1 MTKVLFIIPPHISF
15 ADFLAPL
22 SNAKQIRKK
31 DGKLYG
37 SLVTDMP
44 LGALSLSSYVKKYC
58 KTDVETDLLDFN
70 IELNE
75 IDTFDHA
82 SPSAYYEDYLR
93 NDVDAEPDIIALSA
107 LFSSSYYNML
117 DIVASC
123 RKIFPNT
130 LILAG
135 GSVPTSMYEYLF
147 KATDAFDALCYG
159 EGELPFAK
167 LIDSPDRRAFL
178 EEHSSWITRKKID
191 AHAMFT
197 HEFIDDLDEIPFYDY
212 DICKMEKYGAN
223 PAIMAYGSIK
233 DQIDNFHV
241 MTSRG
246 CPFRC
251 TFCASHKVHGRTMR
265 YYSLPRVKEDLKRLK
280 DMYGAKIFVFQDD
293 HFMADTE
300 RAKDIA
306 RFVSSLGVKAV
317 FQNGLTLYA
326 LDKEMLQVLK
336 NAGADQ
342 LVLPVESG
350 SARVLKEIMRKPL
363 KLAIAERV
371 ADDCRE
377 LGIYSNVN
385 ILIGMPG
392 ETKQDIEDSRQFLR
406 KLNANWKI
414 IIVATPLVGAEMHD
428 ICVDKKY
435 IDSADIGCDFRKAV
449 VETEDFTPQ
458 YIQEVTYDINLD
470 VNFLHNTD
478 FKLGEYELALTGF
491 ETAIRAK
498 EDHGIAYHYASM
510 CYEQLG
516 NHEKA
521 EKYKQVAIN
530 AYENDPVW
538 RKAFDRFNL
547 SPYYHDIE
555 LHHQLRI
562 RSCEASA
569 ARQATEEANEAI
581 FA

>member
-1 MTKVLFIIPPHISF
+1 MTRILFIIPPHISF
-15 ADFLAPL
+15 DDFLKPL
-22 SNAKQIRKK
+22 NNAKQIRKK

-44 LGALSLSSYVKKYC
+44 LGALSLSAYIKEYC
-58 KTDVETDLLDFN
+58 TTDVETDLLDFN

-75 IDTFDHA
+75 VDTFSFA
-82 SPSAYYEDYLR
+82 TPTEYYENYLR
-93 NDVDAEPDIIALSA
+93 NQLDVEPDIIALSA
-107 LFSSSYYNML
+107 LFSSSYYNII
-117 DIVASC
+117 DIVTCC
-123 RKIFPNT
+123 RRVFPKT
-130 LILAG
+130 LLLAG
-135 GSVPTSMYEYLF
+135 GSVPTSMYAYLF

-167 LIDSPDRRAFL
+167 LIDSKDRFAFL
-178 EEHSSWITRKKID
+178 EEHSSWITRKKVNNNTI
-191 AHAMFT
+191 FS
-197 HEFIDDLDEIPFYDY
+197 HEFIEDLDEIPFYDY
-212 DICKMEKYGAN
+212 EICKMEKYGAN

-265 YYSLPRVKEDLKRLK
+265 YYSLGRVKKDLQRLSV
-280 DMYGAKIFVFQDD
+280 MYGAKIFVFQDD
-293 HFMADTE
+293 HFMADTD
-300 RAKDIA
+300 RAKEIA

-326 LDKEMLQVLK
+326 LDKDMLQVLK

-377 LGIYSNVN
+377 LGIYTNVN

-392 ETKQDIEDSRQFLR
+392 ETKKDIEDSRQFLR

-428 ICVDKKY
+428 ICVDKNY
-435 IDSADIGCDFRKAV
+435 IDAADIGCDFRKAV

-458 YIQEVTYDINLD
+458 YIQDITYDINLD
-470 VNFLHNTD
+470 VNFIHNTD

-498 EDHGIAYHYASM
+498 DDHAFAYHYASI

-521 EKYKQVAIN
+521 ERYMKIAVET
-530 AYENDPVW
+530 YETNPVW
-538 RKAFDRFNL
+538 RRAFDKFNL
-547 SPYYHDIE
+547 SPYNHDLE
-555 LHHQLRI
+555 FHHQLRLLAD
-562 RSCEASA
+562 EACVA
-569 ARQATEEANEAI
+569 
-581 FA
+581 

>member
-1 MTKVLFIIPPHISF
+1 MTRILFIIPPHISF
-15 ADFLAPL
+15 DDFLTPL

-44 LGALSLSSYVKKYC
+44 LGALSLSSYIKKYC
-58 KTDVETDLLDFN
+58 TTDVETELLDFN

-75 IDTFDHA
+75 IDTFADA
-82 SPSAYYEDYLR
+82 TPTEYYENHLR
-93 NDVDAEPDIIALSA
+93 DQFDVEPDIIALSA
-107 LFSSSYYNML
+107 LFSSSYYNII
-117 DIVASC
+117 DIAACC
-123 RKIFPNT
+123 RRVFPNT
-130 LILAG
+130 LLLAG
-135 GSVPTSMYEYLF
+135 GSVPTSMYTYLF
-147 KATDAFDALCYG
+147 NATDAFDALCYG

-167 LIDSPDRRAFL
+167 LIDAQDRRAFL
-178 EEHSSWITRKKID
+178 EEHPSWITRKKID
-191 AHAMFT
+191 SAAIFS
-197 HEFIDDLDEIPFYDY
+197 HEFIDDLDDIPFYDY

-265 YYSLPRVKEDLKRLK
+265 YYSMPRVKEDLQRLT

-293 HFMADTE
+293 HFMADTD
-300 RAKDIA
+300 RAKEIA

-326 LDKEMLQVLK
+326 LDKDMLQVLK

-377 LGIYSNVN
+377 LDIYTNVN

-392 ETKQDIEDSRQFLR
+392 ETKKDIEDSRLFLR

-435 IDSADIGCDFRKAV
+435 IDAADIGCDFRKAV

-458 YIQEVTYDINLD
+458 YIQDITYDINLD
-470 VNFLHNTD
+470 VNFIHNTD

-498 EDHGIAYHYASM
+498 DDHGFAYHYASI
-510 CYEQLG
+510 CCEQLG
-516 NHEKA
+516 DHEKA
-521 EKYKQVAIN
+521 EKYRQIAIET
-530 AYENDPVW
+530 YESKPVW
-538 RKAFDRFNL
+538 RKAFDKFGL
-547 SPYYHDIE
+547 SPYNQDME
-555 LHHQLRI
+555 FHHQLRL
-562 RSCEASA
+562 RPDEAFVA
-569 ARQATEEANEAI
+569 
-581 FA
+581 

>member
-1 MTKVLFIIPPHISF
+1 MTRILFIIPPHLF
-15 ADFLAPL
+15 FEDFLHPL

-44 LGALSLSSYVKKYC
+44 LGALSLSAYIKKYC
-58 KTDVETDLLDFN
+58 KTKVETELVDFN

-75 IDTFDHA
+75 IDTFAHA
-82 SPSAYYEDYLR
+82 SPSEYYEEYLR
-93 NDVDAEPDIIALSA
+93 NELGSEPDIIALSA
-107 LFSSSYYNML
+107 LFSSSYYNLL
-117 DIVASC
+117 DIVACC
-123 RKIFPNT
+123 RKIFPNA

-135 GSVPTSMYEYLF
+135 GSVPTSMYEYLY

-159 EGELPFAK
+159 EGEVPFTQ
-167 LIDSPDRRAFL
+167 LIDAEDRNTFIDQ
-178 EEHSSWITRKKID
+178 HPSWITPKKI
-191 AHAMFT
+191 AEKAMFS
-197 HEFIDDLDEIPFYDY
+197 HDFIEDLDEIPFYDY
-212 DICKMEKYGAN
+212 AICKMAKYGAN

-233 DQIDNFHV
+233 DKIDNFHV

-251 TFCASHKVHGRTMR
+251 TFCASHKVHGRAMR
-265 YYSLPRVKEDLKRLK
+265 YYSMDRVKEDLLRLK
-280 DMYGAKIFVFQDD
+280 DMYGAKIIVFQDD

-300 RAKDIA
+300 RAKEIA
-306 RFVSSLGVKAV
+306 RFVSSLGLKAV

-326 LDKEMLQVLK
+326 LDRDMLQVLK

-371 ADDCRE
+371 ADDCRD
-377 LGIYSNVN
+377 LGIYTNVN

-392 ETKQDIEDSRQFLR
+392 ETKKDIEDSRQFLR

-428 ICVDKKY
+428 ICVEKNY

-449 VETEDFTPQ
+449 VETEDFTAK
-458 YIQEVTYDINLD
+458 YIQDITYDINLD
-470 VNFLHNTD
+470 VNFLYNTD
-478 FKLGEYELALTGF
+478 FRLGEYELALKGF

-498 EDHGIAYHYASM
+498 DDHGFAYHYASM

-516 NHEKA
+516 DLEKS
-521 EKYKQVAIN
+521 EEYKKIAIN
-530 AYENDPVW
+530 CYENNPVW
-538 RKAFDRFNL
+538 RAAFEKFNI
-547 SPYYHDIE
+547 SPYDRNV
-555 LHHQLRI
+555 QM
-562 RSCEASA
+562 AK
-569 ARQATEEANEAI
+569 